1 MDVDTLVLVG
11 LSAWSVLVTAVT
23 GWMVLGWR
31 RSELQGL
38 KGLGR
43 LAAGVVWA
51 LLVFA
56 AGVIAARYIERIP
69 VALIGW
75 LGFAALSFLLSLGRA
90 ALYRRAWQHRP
101 AEAVLLRRAA
111 SFVHQVSYLLL
122 ATAVYLGLALIA
134 GGTVQLVLLLPLFL
148 GALLPDLDSQ
158 SSPLGRLLPFASRR
172 LESRFG
178 HRGECHSLGANA
190 LLALVTLPVAALF
203 GVEAW
208 ALLSLGF
215 LTHLLLDLLDPRGC
229 MLLWPVTH
237 RCIKISG
244 RHFDRSQSAAG
255 NAVAIGL
262 ALVVGVLFPLVDI
275 GPPPPEGP
283 VRPPSFDQSLRQ
295 YQSIR
300 GRNLALADV
309 AGTWQATGRPQT
321 GRYEI
326 LSAVGQSFVTLDRYS
341 GRVFTAGQGASDNLY
356 LNRVSVVSGAPIRVK
371 PVEVHIEDGELK
383 EALPVLYEMQG
394 EPGLQHIFVSG
405 DIVLPQ
411 GDGGSE
417 PALRPDLSQTTLRRI
432 QEVGPGHY
440 VLRFVTAAQLI
451 DLAGLRVDNAE
462 LVIVATYYS
471 APDPTEPTVTPLPL
485 EGETD

>member
-1 MDVDTLVLVG
+1 MDVDTLVLAG

-31 RSELQGL
+31 RSGFRGR

-56 AGVIAARYIERIP
+56 AGLIAARYIERIP

-101 AEAVLLRRAA
+101 AEAELLRRAA

-122 ATAVYLGLALIA
+122 ATAVYFGLALIA

-172 LESRFG
+172 LEARFG
-178 HRGECHSLGANA
+178 HRGACHSLGANA

-215 LTHLLLDLLDPRGC
+215 LTHLLLDLLEPRGC

-237 RCIKISG
+237 RRITVSG

-255 NAVAIGL
+255 HAVAIGL
-262 ALVVGVLFPLVDI
+262 VLVVGVLFPLVDI
-275 GPPPPEGP
+275 GPPPAAP
-283 VRPPSFDQSLRQ
+283 VRPPSFGQGLHQ

-326 LSAVGQSFVTLDRYS
+326 LSAVGQSLVMLDRYS

-356 LNRVSVVSGAPIRVK
+356 LNRVSVVSGEPIRVK
-371 PVEVHIEDGELK
+371 PVEVHIEDGELR

-405 DIVLPQ
+405 DVVLPH
-411 GDGGSE
+411 GAGGSE
-417 PALRPDLSQTTLRRI
+417 PALPPDLSQTTLRRI
-432 QEVGPGHY
+432 QEVGPGHS
-440 VLRFVTAAQLI
+440 VLRFLTAAQLI
-451 DLAGLRVDNAE
+451 DLAGLQVDSAE
-462 LVIVATYYS
+462 LVIVATYYA
-471 APDPTEPTVTPLPL
+471 APDPAVPTVTPLPL
-485 EGETD
+485 QGETD

>member
-1 MDVDTLVLVG
+1 
-11 LSAWSVLVTAVT
+11 
-23 GWMVLGWR
+23 
-31 RSELQGL
+31 
-38 KGLGR
+38 
-43 LAAGVVWA
+43 
-51 LLVFA
+51 
-56 AGVIAARYIERIP
+56 
-69 VALIGW
+69 
-75 LGFAALSFLLSLGRA
+75 
-90 ALYRRAWQHRP
+90 
-101 AEAVLLRRAA
+101 
-111 SFVHQVSYLLL
+111 
-122 ATAVYLGLALIA
+122 
-134 GGTVQLVLLLPLFL
+134 
-148 GALLPDLDSQ
+148 
-158 SSPLGRLLPFASRR
+158 
-172 LESRFG
+172 
-178 HRGECHSLGANA
+178 
-190 LLALVTLPVAALF
+190 
-203 GVEAW
+203 
-208 ALLSLGF
+208 
-215 LTHLLLDLLDPRGC
+215 
-229 MLLWPVTH
+229 MLLWPVMH

-255 NAVAIGL
+255 YAVAIGL

-326 LSAVGQSFVTLDRYS
+326 LSAVGQSFVMLDRYS